1 MVIYNNNGDKSTIEI
16 TLYQRCIIKMDK
28 KKINDNEF
36 ATSSFIEYNV
46 QVVAVYHIQI
56 GFVLR
61 SILLAIALNNVLE
74 STQCNLRKIDFI
86 YNVFEASQM
95 IWPGQR
101 LSLIHIERYDSFGQA
116 KGHFHCFDETHHFSK
131 LKHSSVSQ

>member
-1 MVIYNNNGDKSTIEI
+1 MYNKNG
-16 TLYQRCIIKMDK
+16 Q

-101 LSLIHIERYDSFGQA
+101 LSLIQIERYDSFGQA

-131 LKHSSVSQ
+131 LMPNHSSDCQ